1 DAIPL
6 CTLHPTLTLAR
17 ALTLPDALPIS
28 AAGLQLL
35 GSGTVHLDESGN
47 NVTTLAANYSGTI
60 SYTDASGLTIGTV
73 TDTAMT
79 PSTTTHGITSTNSDV
94 KLTVLAGGLGVGEGA
109 VTSDDITLGTGNL
122 TLDRKSVV

>member
-79 PSTTTHGITSTNSDV
+79 PSTTTRSEEHTSDLESRS
-94 KLTVLAGGLGVGEGA
+94 VLVCRLVLGEGD
-109 VTSDDITLGTGNL
+109 VT
-122 TLDRKSVV
+122 